1 MSSEALPADLSI
13 RVRGL
18 SKAYRI
24 FKAPEDRLKQMLFG
38 RWRSFHHEFW
48 ALRDVDLDV
57 HRGETVG
64 LIGINGSGKSTLLQ
78 LICGTLT
85 PTKGTVQVRGR
96 IAALLELGAGFN
108 PEFTGHDNVFIN
120 GAILGMT
127 QKQMEKRYDEIVKF
141 ADIGEFLDQPV
152 KTYSSGMYA
161 RLAFAVAIH
170 VDPEILMVDE
180 LLSVGDEA
188 FQRKCFARIREIR
201 NAGAT
206 VLFVSHAAPTIVQL
220 CDRAVLLDHG
230 RRLLTANPKL
240 AVAKY
245 QKLVY
250 APAEK
255 ADEIRREIERL
266 DAAGAT
272 EASPDAAIEG
282 GANGQS
288 ASDVGEL
295 YDPNMVPKSSVAYVS
310 RGATIE
316 EPQILELGGKRV
328 NVLVAGRTYRYSYT
342 VNFDKA
348 ATGVRFGMMIK
359 NVVGI
364 EIAGAASHPPNGG
377 MEFVDAGQQVRVT
390 FEFRNLLAPGAYF
403 LNAGVLGKV
412 DETGESWLHRLLDV
426 VMFRVDPAP
435 GAVATGI
442 VNLMSEEHCEIRV
455 LTPAGKV

>member
-1 MSSEALPADLSI
+1 MSSESLPGDLSI

-38 RWRSFHHEFW
+38 RWRSFHQEFW
-48 ALRDVDLDV
+48 ALRNVDLDI

-127 QKQMEKRYDEIVKF
+127 QKQMEARYDDIVKF

-230 RRLLTANPKL
+230 RRLLTANPKH

-250 APAEK
+250 APPEK
-255 ADEIRREIERL
+255 SEEIRQEITKL
-266 DAAGAT
+266 DASGAQ
-272 EASPDAAIEG
+272 ESDEEVDYESG
-282 GANGQS
+282 SNGEKT
-288 ASDVGEL
+288 GESEDL
-295 YDPNMVPKSSVAYVS
+295 YDPNMVPKSIVAYVS
-310 RGATIE
+310 RGATIK
-316 EPQILELGGKRV
+316 EPRILEPGGKRV
-328 NVLVAGRTYRYSYT
+328 NVLV
-342 VNFDKA
+342 
-348 ATGVRFGMMIK
+348 
-359 NVVGI
+359 
-364 EIAGAASHPPNGG
+364 
-377 MEFVDAGQQVRVT
+377 
-390 FEFRNLLAPGAYF
+390 PGASIDTATSSIST
-403 LNAGVLGKV
+403 NPRPACVL
-412 DETGESWLHRLLDV
+412 E
-426 VMFRVDPAP
+426 
-435 GAVATGI
+435 
-442 VNLMSEEHCEIRV
+442 
-455 LTPAGKV
+455 

>member
-1 MSSEALPADLSI
+1 MSSEALPPDLSI
-13 RVRGL
+13 RARGL
-18 SKAYRI
+18 CKAYRI
-24 FKAPEDRLKQMLFG
+24 FHRPEDRLKQMLLG
-38 RWRSFHHEFW
+38 RWRKFHHEFW
-48 ALRDVDLDV
+48 ALRDIDLDI

-64 LIGINGSGKSTLLQ
+64 LIGANGSGKSTLLQ

-85 PTKGTVQVRGR
+85 PTLGAVQSRGR

-108 PEFTGHDNVFIN
+108 PEFTGRDNVFLN

-127 QKQMEKRYDEIVKF
+127 QKQMVDRYDDIVKF

-206 VLFVSHAAPTIVQL
+206 VLFVSHGAATIVQL
-220 CDRAVLLDHG
+220 CDRAILLDHG

-250 APAEK
+250 APPDKAEGIRQ
-255 ADEIRREIERL
+255 EILKL
-266 DAAGAT
+266 DASGAQS
-272 EASPDAAIEG
+272 AIPDTDGDE
-282 GANGQS
+282 GQS
-288 ASDVGEL
+288 AQEGKAAGEF
-295 YDPNMVPKSSVAYVS
+295 YDAAMVPRSVVSYVS
-310 RGATIE
+310 RGATID
-316 EPQILELGGKRV
+316 EPQILDVAGRRV
-328 NVLVAGRTYRYSYT
+328 NVLVPGRVYRYTYT
-342 VNFDKA
+342 VHFDKP

-364 EIAGAASHPPNGG
+364 ELAGGASHTPGG
-377 MEFVDAGQQVRVT
+377 GVEFIDQGQDVTVT
-390 FEFRNLLAPGAYF
+390 FQFKNLMSPGSYF
-403 LNAGVLGKV
+403 LNAG
-412 DETGESWLHRLLDV
+412 
-426 VMFRVDPAP
+426 
-435 GAVATGI
+435 
-442 VNLMSEEHCEIRV
+442 
-455 LTPAGKV
+455 

>member
-1 MSSEALPADLSI
+1 MSSEPLPSDLSI
-13 RVRGL
+13 RARGL

-57 HRGETVG
+57 HKGETVG

-85 PTKGTVQVRGR
+85 PTQGTVRVRGR

-127 QKQMEKRYDEIVKF
+127 QKQMEARYNDIVKF

-250 APAEK
+250 APPEK
-255 ADEIRREIERL
+255 SEEIRQEILRL
-266 DAAGAT
+266 DASGAGKASTDSDDDEAT
-272 EASPDAAIEG
+272 GGQVPEG
-282 GANGQS
+282 N
-288 ASDVGEL
+288 GEL
-295 YDPNMVPKSSVAYVS
+295 FDPNMVPKSSVAYVS

-316 EPQILELGGKRV
+316 EPGILDANGKRV
-328 NVLVAGRTYRYSYT
+328 NVLVAGRVYQYSYT
-342 VNFDKA
+342 VNFDKP

-364 EIAGAASHPPNGG
+364 EIAGAASHPPTGG
-377 MEFVDAGQQVRVT
+377 VEFIDSGQHVRVT
-390 FEFRNLLAPGAYF
+390 FQFRNLLAPGSYF

-412 DETGESWLHRLLDV
+412 DETGESWLHRLLDA
-426 VMFRVDPAP
+426 VMFRVDPTP
-435 GAVATGI
+435 GMVATGI
-442 VNLMSEEHCEIRV
+442 VNLMTEEPCEIRM

>member
-1 MSSEALPADLSI
+1 MSSEPLPSDLSI
-13 RVRGL
+13 RARGL

-57 HRGETVG
+57 HKGETVG

-85 PTKGTVQVRGR
+85 PTNGTVRVRGR

-127 QKQMEKRYDEIVKF
+127 QKQMEARYNDIVKF

-250 APAEK
+250 AP
-255 ADEIRREIERL
+255 
-266 DAAGAT
+266 
-272 EASPDAAIEG
+272 P
-282 GANGQS
+282 
-288 ASDVGEL
+288 
-295 YDPNMVPKSSVAYVS
+295 
-310 RGATIE
+310 
-316 EPQILELGGKRV
+316 
-328 NVLVAGRTYRYSYT
+328 
-342 VNFDKA
+342 
-348 ATGVRFGMMIK
+348 
-359 NVVGI
+359 
-364 EIAGAASHPPNGG
+364 
-377 MEFVDAGQQVRVT
+377 
-390 FEFRNLLAPGAYF
+390 
-403 LNAGVLGKV
+403 
-412 DETGESWLHRLLDV
+412 
-426 VMFRVDPAP
+426 
-435 GAVATGI
+435 
-442 VNLMSEEHCEIRV
+442 
-455 LTPAGKV
+455 